1 MGILDKI
8 NSPKDLKSLS
18 LPELK
23 QLAKEIRKE
32 IIQTV
37 AKTGGHLAPSLGTVE
52 LTIAL
57 HYVFDAP
64 RDKIIWDVGHQ
75 CYCHKILTGR
85 RDSFYTLRQFGGIS
99 GFPNPNESIYDVF
112 TTGHAS
118 TSISAALGI
127 ATAGHLKKENTKVV
141 AVIGDGAMTGGIA
154 FEALNQA
161 GELERDLI
169 VVLNDNKMSISPNVG
184 AFSSFLSRRLTSRTF
199 RKFKKEIE
207 RFLSSL
213 PGGENLIHFVKRS
226 EDSLKTLFTPG
237 MLFLALRF
245 DYLGP
250 IDGHNLE
257 KLIRT
262 FEHIK
267 QMEGPILVHVLT
279 VKGKGYKPAEENP
292 TSFHGIGKFK
302 IDSEAPYKINHTRL
316 PLRATIGQEIKDENP
331 TYTEVF
337 AKTLVRLAEADK
349 RIVGITAAMPEGT
362 GLYLFKR
369 HFPER
374 FFDVGIAEQHAVT
387 FAAGLATQGLKPVVA
402 IYSTFLQRAYDQII
416 HDVCLQ
422 KLPVVFAIDRG
433 GIVGEDGPT
442 HHGLFDL
449 SYLRIIPHMVIMS
462 PKDENELSHMLKTAI
477 EYQAP
482 IALRYPR
489 GRGFGVKLDEVLKKL
504 PIGEAEVLIPGEGL
518 VILLAIG
525 HMVYPALDAV
535 RSLQE
540 DGLYPTL
547 VNTRFIKPIDKSLLL
562 KLSKNC
568 KAIITIEENM
578 LMGGFGSAVIE
589 ALQEL
594 NIQVPVKRL
603 GLPDKF
609 VEHGSQS
616 ILRER
621 YGLYV
626 KGIYTS
632 IKETFAILRVKTEVR
647 KIYFKKGLNA

>member
-1 MGILDKI
+1 MNKVLDRI

-23 QLAKEIRKE
+23 QLANEIRKE

-37 AKTGGHLAPSLGTVE
+37 AKTGGHLAPNLGTVE

-57 HYVFDAP
+57 HYVFDTP

-85 RDSFYTLRQFGGIS
+85 RNSFHTLRQFRGIS
-99 GFPNPNESIYDVF
+99 GFPNPKESPYDVF
-112 TTGHAS
+112 GTGHAS

-127 ATAGHLKKENTKVV
+127 STAEYLKNDNGKVI
-141 AVIGDGAMTGGIA
+141 AVIGDGAMTGGMA

-184 AFSSFLSRRLTSRTF
+184 ALSSFLSRKLTGRTF
-199 RKFKKEIE
+199 RRFKKEIE

-213 PGGENLIHFVKRS
+213 PGGENIIHIVKKS
-226 EDSLKTLFTPG
+226 EDSIKTLFTPG

-250 IDGHNLE
+250 VDGHRLE
-257 KLIRT
+257 ALIKT
-262 FEHIK
+262 FKHARE
-267 QMEGPILVHVLT
+267 MSGPILIHVLT
-279 VKGKGYKPAEENP
+279 VKGKGYKPAEQDP

-302 IDSEAPYKINHTRL
+302 IVPEAPYKVNHKIDDKR
-316 PLRATIGQEIKDENP
+316 P
-331 TYTEVF
+331 TYTEIF
-337 AKTLVRLAEADK
+337 AKTLVDLAKSDK

-362 GLYLFKR
+362 GLFLFKKD
-369 HFPER
+369 FPDR

-422 KLPVVFAIDRG
+422 DLPVVFAIDRG
-433 GIVGEDGPT
+433 GIVGGDGPT

-449 SYLRIIPHMVIMS
+449 SYLRIIPNMIVMS
-462 PKDENELSHMLKTAI
+462 PKDENELRHMLKTAI
-477 EYQAP
+477 EYQGP

-489 GRGFGVKLDEVLKKL
+489 GKGFGVNLDETLKKI
-504 PIGEAEVLIPGEGL
+504 PIGEAELITPGEDL
-518 VILLAIG
+518 AILAIG

-535 RSLQE
+535 RMLQRE
-540 DGLYPTL
+540 GIYPTL
-547 VNTRFIKPIDKSLLL
+547 VNARFVKPIDKSLLL
-562 KLSKNC
+562 KLSRNC
-568 KAIITIEENM
+568 KCIVTIEENVIT
-578 LMGGFGSAVIE
+578 GGFGTAVME

-594 NIQVPVKRL
+594 NIQIPVKRL
-603 GLPDKF
+603 GLPDIF
-609 VEHGSQS
+609 VEHGPQS
-616 ILRER
+616 TLREM
-621 YGLYV
+621 YGLHV
-626 KGIYTS
+626 EGIYTF
-632 IKETFAILRVKTEVR
+632 IKETCLS
-647 KIYFKKGLNA
+647 

>member
-1 MGILDKI
+1 MNKVLDRI

-23 QLAKEIRKE
+23 QLANEIRKE

-37 AKTGGHLAPSLGTVE
+37 AKTGGHLAPNLGTVE

-57 HYVFDAP
+57 HYVFDTP

-85 RDSFYTLRQFGGIS
+85 RNSFHTLRQFRGIS
-99 GFPNPNESIYDVF
+99 GFPNPKESPYDVF
-112 TTGHAS
+112 GTGHAS

-127 ATAGHLKKENTKVV
+127 STAEYLKNDNGKVI
-141 AVIGDGAMTGGIA
+141 AVIGDGAMTGGMA

-184 AFSSFLSRRLTSRTF
+184 ALSSFLSRKLTGRTF
-199 RKFKKEIE
+199 RRFKKEIE

-213 PGGENLIHFVKRS
+213 PGGENIIHIVKRS
-226 EDSLKTLFTPG
+226 EDSIKTLFTPG

-250 IDGHNLE
+250 VDGHRLE
-257 KLIRT
+257 ALIKT
-262 FEHIK
+262 FKHARE
-267 QMEGPILVHVLT
+267 MSGPILIHVLT
-279 VKGKGYKPAEENP
+279 VKGKGYKPAEQDP

-302 IDSEAPYKINHTRL
+302 IVPEAPYKVNHKTDDKR
-316 PLRATIGQEIKDENP
+316 P
-331 TYTEVF
+331 TYTEIF
-337 AKTLVRLAEADK
+337 AKTLVDLAKSDK

-362 GLYLFKR
+362 GLFLFKKD
-369 HFPER
+369 FPDR

-422 KLPVVFAIDRG
+422 DLPVVFAIDRG
-433 GIVGEDGPT
+433 GIVGGDGPT

-449 SYLRIIPHMVIMS
+449 SYLRIIPNMIVMS
-462 PKDENELSHMLKTAI
+462 PKDENELRHMLKTAI
-477 EYQAP
+477 EYQGP

-489 GRGFGVKLDEVLKKL
+489 GKGFGVNLDETLKKI
-504 PIGEAEVLIPGEGL
+504 PIGEAELITPGEDL
-518 VILLAIG
+518 AILAIG

-535 RSLQE
+535 RMLQRE
-540 DGLYPTL
+540 GIYPTL
-547 VNTRFIKPIDKSLLL
+547 VNARFVKPIDKSLLL
-562 KLSKNC
+562 KLSRNC
-568 KAIITIEENM
+568 KCIVTIEENVIT
-578 LMGGFGSAVIE
+578 GGFGTAVME

-594 NIQVPVKRL
+594 NIQIPVKRL
-603 GLPDKF
+603 GLPDIF
-609 VEHGSQS
+609 VEHGPQS
-616 ILRER
+616 TLREM
-621 YGLYV
+621 YGLHV
-626 KGIYTS
+626 EGIYTF
-632 IKETFAILRVKTEVR
+632 IKETCLS
-647 KIYFKKGLNA
+647 

>member
-1 MGILDKI
+1 MKILDKI

-23 QLAKEIRKE
+23 QLAKEIREE
-32 IIQTV
+32 IIKTV
-37 AKTGGHLAPSLGTVE
+37 AKTGGHLAPNLGAVE

-57 HYVFDAP
+57 HCVFDTP
-64 RDKIIWDVGHQ
+64 KDKIIWDVGHQ

-118 TSISAALGI
+118 TSVSVALGI
-127 ATAGHLKKENTKVV
+127 ATAKQLKQENAKVV
-141 AVIGDGAMTGGIA
+141 AVIGDGAMTGGMA

-184 AFSSFLSRRLTSRTF
+184 ALSSFLSRRLTSRTF
-199 RKFKKEIE
+199 RRFKKEIE

-213 PGGENLIHFVKRS
+213 PGGENLIHIVKRS

-250 IDGHNLE
+250 INGHNL
-257 KLIRT
+257 KALIKT
-262 FEHIK
+262 FEHAK

-279 VKGKGYKPAEENP
+279 VKGKGYKPAEQDP

-302 IDSEAPYKINHTRL
+302 ITPETPYKINHK
-316 PLRATIGQEIKDENP
+316 IEDKHP
-331 TYTEVF
+331 TYTEIF
-337 AKTLVRLAEADK
+337 AKTLVQLAQTDK

-362 GLYLFKR
+362 GLCLFKK

-422 KLPVVFAIDRG
+422 GLPVVFAIDRG
-433 GIVGEDGPT
+433 GVVGEDGPT
-442 HHGLFDL
+442 HHGSFDL
-449 SYLRIIPHMVIMS
+449 SYLRIVPNMIVMS
-462 PKDENELSHMLKTAI
+462 PKDENELRHMLKTAI
-477 EYQAP
+477 EYQGP

-489 GRGFGVKLDEVLKKL
+489 GKGEGVELDKTLKIL
-504 PIGEAEVLIPGEGL
+504 PIGESEILTLGKDLLI
-518 VILLAIG
+518 LAIG
-525 HMVYPALDAV
+525 HMVYPALEAV
-535 RSLQE
+535 RRLQE
-540 DGLYPTL
+540 EGFYLTL
-547 VNTRFIKPIDKSLLL
+547 VNARFVKPVDKSLLS
-562 KLSKNC
+562 KLSSNC
-568 KAIITIEENM
+568 KGIVTIEENI
-578 LMGGFGSAVIE
+578 LIGGFGSAVIE
-589 ALQEL
+589 TLQEL
-594 NIQVPVKRL
+594 NIQIPVKCL
-603 GLPDKF
+603 GLPDAF
-609 VEHGSQS
+609 IEHGPQS
-616 ILRER
+616 TLREKHN
-621 YGLYV
+621 LHV
-626 KGIYTS
+626 EGIYTS
-632 IKETFAILRVKTEVR
+632 IKETYSISGIKGNVKKLISRDFRV
-647 KIYFKKGLNA
+647 

>member
-1 MGILDKI
+1 MNKNILDKI
-8 NSPKDLKSLS
+8 NSPEDLKSLS

-23 QLAKEIRKE
+23 QLTKEIRKE

-37 AKTGGHLAPSLGTVE
+37 AKTGGHLAPNLGAVE

-57 HYVFDAP
+57 HYVFDTP
-64 RDKIIWDVGHQ
+64 KDKIIWDVGHQ

-118 TSISAALGI
+118 TSVSAALGI
-127 ATAGHLKKENTKVV
+127 ATAKQLKQENAKVV
-141 AVIGDGAMTGGIA
+141 AVIGDGAMTGGMA

-161 GELERDLI
+161 GELERNLI
-169 VVLNDNKMSISPNVG
+169 VVLNDNEMSISHNVG
-184 AFSSFLSRRLTSRTF
+184 ALSSFLSRKLTSRTF
-199 RKFKKEIE
+199 RRFKKEIE

-213 PGGENLIHFVKRS
+213 PGGENFIHIVKRS

-237 MLFLALRF
+237 MLFLALKF

-250 IDGHNLE
+250 IDGHRLE
-257 KLIRT
+257 TLIRT
-262 FEHIK
+262 FEHAK

-279 VKGKGYKPAEENP
+279 VKGKGYKPAEQDP

-302 IDSEAPYKINHTRL
+302 ITPETPYKINHK
-316 PLRATIGQEIKDENP
+316 IGDKHP
-331 TYTEVF
+331 TYTEIF
-337 AKTLVRLAEADK
+337 AKTLVRLAQTDK

-362 GLYLFKR
+362 GLCLFKK

-422 KLPVVFAIDRG
+422 GLPVVFAIDRG
-433 GIVGEDGPT
+433 GVVGEDGPT
-442 HHGLFDL
+442 HHGSFDL
-449 SYLRIIPHMVIMS
+449 SYLRIIPNMIIMS
-462 PKDENELSHMLKTAI
+462 PKDENELRHMLKTAI
-477 EYQAP
+477 EYQGP

-489 GRGFGVKLDEVLKKL
+489 GRGQGVELDKTLKIL
-504 PIGEAEVLIPGEGL
+504 PIGESEILTLGEGL
-518 VILLAIG
+518 LILAIG
-525 HMVYPALDAV
+525 HMVYPALEAV
-535 RSLQE
+535 RRLQE
-540 DGLYPTL
+540 EGFYPTL
-547 VNTRFIKPIDKSLLL
+547 VNARFVKPVDKSLLS
-562 KLSKNC
+562 KLSSNC
-568 KAIITIEENM
+568 KGIITIEENI

-589 ALQEL
+589 TLQEL
-594 NIQVPVKRL
+594 NIQIPVKCL
-603 GLPDKF
+603 GLPDAF
-609 VEHGSQS
+609 IEHGPQS
-616 ILRER
+616 TLREKHN
-621 YGLYV
+621 LHV
-626 KGIYTS
+626 EGIYKF
-632 IKETFAILRVKTEVR
+632 IKETYSIFGIKSNVKKLISKR
-647 KIYFKKGLNA
+647 F